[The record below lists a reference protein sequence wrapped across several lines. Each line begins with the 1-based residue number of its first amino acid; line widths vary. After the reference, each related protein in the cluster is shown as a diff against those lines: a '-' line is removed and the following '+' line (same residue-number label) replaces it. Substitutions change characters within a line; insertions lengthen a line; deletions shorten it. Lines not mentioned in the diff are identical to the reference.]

1 MSPLKVLSVTSELF
15 PIIKTGGLA
24 DVAGALPAALS
35 NEGVQVVS
43 LLPGYPAVLKALGRI
58 ETVREYQDLFG
69 RPARLLSATASQ
81 LELFIIDAP
90 HLFERPGSPYL
101 TPDGRD
107 WPDNAW
113 RFAALGRIAAEIG
126 QGAVPGFT
134 PDIVHAHDWQA
145 ALAPAYL
152 HYSDMP
158 RPGTVITI
166 HNIAFQGIFPADIL
180 SELGLPPRSFTV
192 DGVEYYGQIGF
203 LKAGLQLSDRI
214 TTVSPTYAK
223 EIQSPEGGMGLD
235 GLLRSRS
242 RDVFGIRNG
251 IDESVWD
258 PTSDISLAAP
268 FTRSTLEKRSINK
281 QALQER
287 LGLEADPDA
296 MLFGVVSRLSEQKG
310 LDLVLAALPSLLTGG
325 AQLALLGAGDR
336 VLEESFRA
344 ASIVYPGQ
352 VGCFFGYDE
361 ELAHLIQGGSDALLV
376 PSRFEPCGLT
386 QLCALHYGSVPIV
399 SRVGGLSDTVIDANE
414 MAIAS
419 GVATGVQFAPVN
431 LGGLVDAANRAK
443 MLWSDHEAWRRLQE
457 NGMAAEVGWARPAR
471 QYARLYRSCLEEV

>member
-1 MSPLKVLSVTSELF
+1 MTSLSVLSVTSELF

-24 DVAGALPAALS
+24 DVAGALPFALVR
-35 NEGVQVVS
+35 EGVKVVS
-43 LLPGYPAVLKALGRI
+43 LLPGYPAVLKSLGRV
-58 ETVREYQDLFG
+58 EAVHEYPHLFG
-69 RPARLLSATASQ
+69 GPARLLSGAAQ
-81 LELFIIDAP
+81 GLDLFVIDAP
-90 HLFERPGSPYL
+90 HLYERPGSPYL

-113 RFAALGRIAAEIG
+113 RFAALGRVAADIG
-126 QGAVPGFT
+126 QGLVRGFV

-145 ALAPAYL
+145 GLAPAYL
-152 HYSDMP
+152 HYGDVP
-158 RPGTVITI
+158 RPGTIMTI
-166 HNIAFQGIFPADIL
+166 HNIAFQGIFPAGL
-180 SELGLPPRSFTV
+180 LYELGLPPHAFTV

-203 LKAGLQLSDRI
+203 LKSGLQLADRI

-223 EIQSPEGGMGLD
+223 EIQTPEGGMGLD

-242 RDVFGIRNG
+242 KDVFGILNG

-258 PTSDISLAAP
+258 PGADVSLVAT
-268 FTRSTLEKRSINK
+268 FTRDTLDGRAANKR
-281 QALQER
+281 ALQER
-287 LGLEADPDA
+287 LGLNPDPDA

-336 VLEESFRA
+336 TLEDSFRA

-361 ELAHLIQGGSDALLV
+361 ALAHLIQGGSDALFV

-386 QLCALHYGSVPIV
+386 QLCALHYGNVPIV
-399 SRVGGLSDTVIDANE
+399 SRVGGLADTVIDANE
-414 MAIAS
+414 MALAA
-419 GVATGVQFAPVN
+419 GVATGFQFSPVN
-431 LGGLVDAANRAK
+431 LGGLVDAARRAK
-443 MLWSDHEAWRRLQE
+443 ALWPDRDAWRRLQR
-457 NGMAAEVGWARPAR
+457 NGMAAEVGWGRPAR
-471 QYARLYRSCLEEV
+471 QYAQLYRGCLERI